1 MMMLKVIKDD
11 DFERKKKQLMKSCSW
26 RWSPALSIQVP
37 ACNHHQVI
45 TIIISK
51 FSVADKKVLKV
62 QMCSLCFILPV
73 FWDINV
79 LNVFLRLCFGVGETF
94 LGWFW
99 SGAVVVTQHFGFLF
113 ATKFLSGKVFACFSL
128 NQGPDN
134 IKVLLWLQ
142 KRRQILEIILEKK
155 LDKPA
160 FVNKKCDGDTF
171 KERLCW
177 NFCTSHRQHL

>member
-1 MMMLKVIKDD
+1 
-11 DFERKKKQLMKSCSW
+11 
-26 RWSPALSIQVP
+26 
-37 ACNHHQVI
+37 
-45 TIIISK
+45 
-51 FSVADKKVLKV
+51 
-62 QMCSLCFILPV
+62 MCSLCFILPV

-99 SGAVVVTQHFGFLF
+99 SGAVVVTPHFAFLF

-142 KRRQILEIILEKK
+142 KHRQILEIILEKK
-155 LDKPA
+155 PDKPA

-177 NFCTSHRQHL
+177 NMFSNAQVMDSICNIQMYLFAAVFLLLVCFVNKCMHD